1 VRAAFVIGHN
11 GIRLFLKWKSG
22 YVWLFVVPLLFMYFM
37 GVAMRGP
44 GDPANPRPTV
54 LLENRDTNFLGAALV
69 EELGAQS
76 LRVVSN
82 QNRNEASRGIR
93 IPADFTQKVLN
104 RERAKVEFF
113 QLQGSDA
120 EPAFLVE
127 LGVFRAVIAINSY
140 LVEAASRPRTNHAV
154 TEADL
159 RAVMKAENPVSL
171 QAKFAGR
178 APVPAGFNQS
188 LPGNLTQ
195 FLMMNL
201 LIFGSVSISAERR
214 NGVLR
219 RLATYPMR
227 KFELVLGKVY
237 GRFLLGCV
245 QIVVFLL
252 LGQFVFRVNI
262 GHNLAAIL
270 VTLSLYAWLA
280 ASLGVLIGACVT
292 NPDKTIGLCV
302 LASMVMAALGG
313 CWWPLE
319 IVPDTMK
326 VIGHLFP
333 TAWAMDALHQLI
345 SLGGGFD
352 TILQQLGVLSLYAVA
367 SNVAAAKL
375 LRYA

>member
-1 VRAAFVIGHN
+1 
-11 GIRLFLKWKSG
+11 
-22 YVWLFVVPLLFMYFM
+22 
-37 GVAMRGP
+37 
-44 GDPANPRPTV
+44 
-54 LLENRDTNFLGAALV
+54 
-69 EELGAQS
+69 
-76 LRVVSN
+76 
-82 QNRNEASRGIR
+82 
-93 IPADFTQKVLN
+93 
-104 RERAKVEFF
+104 
-113 QLQGSDA
+113 
-120 EPAFLVE
+120 
-127 LGVFRAVIAINSY
+127 
-140 LVEAASRPRTNHAV
+140 
-154 TEADL
+154 
-159 RAVMKAENPVSL
+159 MKADNPVSL

-195 FLMMNL
+195 FLLMNL
-201 LIFGSVSISAERR
+201 LIFGSMSISAERR

-227 KFELVLGKVY
+227 KYELVLGKVY

-245 QIVVFLL
+245 QSVVFLL

-262 GHNLAAIL
+262 GQNLAAIL
-270 VTLSLYAWLA
+270 VTLCLYAWLA
-280 ASLGVLIGACVT
+280 ASLGVLIGACVA
-292 NPDKTIGLCV
+292 NPDKTVGLCV

-345 SLGGGFD
+345 SFGGGFD

-367 SNVAAAKL
+367 ANVVAAKL
-375 LRYA
+375 LRFY